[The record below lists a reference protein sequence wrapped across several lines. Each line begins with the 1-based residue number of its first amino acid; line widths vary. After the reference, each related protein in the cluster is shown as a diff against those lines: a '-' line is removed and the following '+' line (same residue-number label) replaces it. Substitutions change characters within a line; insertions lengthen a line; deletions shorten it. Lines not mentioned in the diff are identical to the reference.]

1 MLQLLYHS
9 MDKDE
14 MHAIAKAQSDGNM
27 DLLYK
32 HPSLKHIARQGII
45 NIKLN
50 YVDRLGSPN
59 WWRGAHKHV

>member
-1 MLQLLYHS
+1 MTYHS

-14 MHAIAKAQSDGNM
+14 MHAIAKAQTEGNM

-32 HPSLKHIARQGII
+32 HPSLKGIARQGII

-50 YVDRLGSPN
+50 YVDRLGSPS
-59 WWRGAHKHV
+59 WWRGTHKHV